1 MVLDNSVYERAAVSR
16 PTLTAIFWV
25 SLFLGPIGFFPADT
39 ASQTAHLRGFPR
51 ERYWIAFFIAWS
63 FSWLAWGAVL
73 VVLFTGAGVFGVLNS
88 SVPQ

>member
-1 MVLDNSVYERAAVSR
+1 MVLDNGVYERAAISR

-25 SLFLGPIGFFPADT
+25 SLFLGPIGFFAADEK
-39 ASQTAHLRGFPR
+39 AKQAAAGGFPR

-73 VVLFTGAGVFGVLNS
+73 VVLFTGAGVFGVLNA